1 MLSIERSM
9 IVIIYVIKSYSL
21 HDATRKETS
30 NISAQDKVG
39 NFFTIIKCH
48 SLQNRPTIFFIF
60 QVNGGKREAWAK
72 GGAFFFRVAPFSRV
86 SPPVFASCLPP
97 FAWKKG
103 PSLSYAVV
111 VLRIGWQTWSHV
123 STVSQQGT
131 LRSYYW
137 EELFG
142 NTAKYNS
149 SASFEWKR

>member
-48 SLQNRPTIFFIF
+48 SLQNRPTTFFHF
-60 QVNGGKREAWAK
+60 PGERRQKRGVSE
-72 GGAFFFRVAPFSRV
+72 GRSVFFRVAPFSRV

-97 FAWKKG
+97 FAWKRSVIKLC
-103 PSLSYAVV
+103 SSRLADRMTNVV
-111 VLRIGWQTWSHV
+111 ACIDGQSAGNVTQLLLRGIIWKY
-123 STVSQQGT
+123 SQI
-131 LRSYYW
+131 
-137 EELFG
+137 
-142 NTAKYNS
+142 
-149 SASFEWKR
+149 

>member
-97 FAWKKG
+97 FAWKR
-103 PSLSYAVV
+103 SVINLCSSRLADRMTNVV
-111 VLRIGWQTWSHV
+111 ACIDGQSAGNVTQLLLRGIIWKY
-123 STVSQQGT
+123 SQI
-131 LRSYYW
+131 
-137 EELFG
+137 
-142 NTAKYNS
+142 
-149 SASFEWKR
+149 

>member
-72 GGAFFFRVAPFSRV
+72 GGAFFFGLLPSHVSRLPFSLRACLR
-86 SPPVFASCLPP
+86 SPE
-97 FAWKKG
+97 KG

-111 VLRIGWQTWSHV
+111 VLRIGWQTWSRV

>member
-72 GGAFFFRVAPFSRV
+72 GGAFFFGLLPSHVSRLPFSLR
-86 SPPVFASCLPP
+86 ACLRP
-97 FAWKKG
+97 FAWKRSVIK
-103 PSLSYAVV
+103 LSSSRPADRMTNVV
-111 VLRIGWQTWSHV
+111 ACIDGQSAGNVTQLLLRGIIWKY
-123 STVSQQGT
+123 SQI
-131 LRSYYW
+131 
-137 EELFG
+137 
-142 NTAKYNS
+142 
-149 SASFEWKR
+149 

>member
-48 SLQNRPTIFFIF
+48 SLQNRPT
-60 QVNGGKREAWAK
+60 
-72 GGAFFFRVAPFSRV
+72 FFFHFPGERRQTRGVSEGKSVFFGLLPSHVSRLPCSLRACLR
-86 SPPVFASCLPP
+86 SPE
-97 FAWKKG
+97 KG

-111 VLRIGWQTWSHV
+111 VLRIGWQTWSRV
-123 STVSQQGT
+123 STVSQQANVT
-131 LRSYYW
+131 QLLLRGIIW
-137 EELFG
+137 
-142 NTAKYNS
+142 KYS
-149 SASFEWKR
+149 QI